1 MIQVFA
7 IASAV
12 LTFNIKH
19 EEKEVMFENSRQ
31 NKDLHSES
39 AFR

>member
-1 MIQVFA
+1 MIQVFS

-31 NKDLHSES
+31 NKDLQTGA

>member
-7 IASAV
+7 IASEV

-19 EEKEVMFENSRQ
+19 EAKEVMFENIRQ
-31 NKDLHSES
+31 NKDLQTGS
-39 AFR
+39 AFS